1 MRFGLG
7 SERLKENTTSRRKHN
22 FSIGKLLIPFCLVHL
37 FAYAF
42 IHLVMRNL
50 ILCNAKKYMN
60 LKKYLFIYLFII
72 KIGSTSFQLGAQA
85 ALELDGPSSGG
96 SSVT

>member
-1 MRFGLG
+1 
-7 SERLKENTTSRRKHN
+7 
-22 FSIGKLLIPFCLVHL
+22 
-37 FAYAF
+37 
-42 IHLVMRNL
+42 
-50 ILCNAKKYMN
+50 MN
-60 LKKYLFIYLFII
+60 LKKYQFIYLFII

>member
-1 MRFGLG
+1 
-7 SERLKENTTSRRKHN
+7 
-22 FSIGKLLIPFCLVHL
+22 
-37 FAYAF
+37 
-42 IHLVMRNL
+42 
-50 ILCNAKKYMN
+50 MN

-85 ALELDGPSSGG
+85 ALELDGPSSGD